1 MQLQDFY
8 PIIVTEHLAG
18 CRDFYRR
25 WFGLEVAFEASWFVL
40 LSAGASGRA
49 SLAFMHP
56 DHPSS
61 PPGPEPFSGQGMCLE
76 FQVGDARAEH
86 ERFVRGGAPLALSLR
101 DEPFGQRRF
110 GLFDP
115 AGVWIDVVEQI
126 ESAAGWWDKYLVADP
141 EA

>member
-1 MQLQDFY
+1 MQLQDYY
-8 PIIVTEHLAG
+8 PIVVTEHLAS
-18 CRDFYRR
+18 CRDFYQR

-40 LSAGASGRA
+40 LSAGAAGRA

-56 DHPSS
+56 GHPSA
-61 PPGPEPFSGQGMCLE
+61 PPGPESFSGHGMCLE
-76 FQVGDARAEH
+76 FQVADAKAEY
-86 ERFVRGGAPLALSLR
+86 ERFVRGGAPVALALR

-126 ESAAGWWDKYLVADP
+126 EPAPGWWDKYLVAGP

>member
-8 PIIVTEHLAG
+8 PIVVTEHLTS
-18 CRDFYRR
+18 CRDFYLR
-25 WFGLEVAFEASWFVL
+25 WFGLEIAFEASWFVL
-40 LSAGASGRA
+40 LSGGTGARV

-56 DHPSS
+56 SYPSA
-61 PPGPEPFSGQGMCLE
+61 PPGPEPFSGKGMCLE
-76 FQVGDARAEH
+76 FQVADARADY
-86 ERFVRGGAPLALSLR
+86 ERFVREGAAVTLSLR

-126 ESAAGWWDKYLVADP
+126 EPAAGWWDKYLVANP
-141 EA
+141 EP

>member
-76 FQVGDARAEH
+76 FQVADARAEH